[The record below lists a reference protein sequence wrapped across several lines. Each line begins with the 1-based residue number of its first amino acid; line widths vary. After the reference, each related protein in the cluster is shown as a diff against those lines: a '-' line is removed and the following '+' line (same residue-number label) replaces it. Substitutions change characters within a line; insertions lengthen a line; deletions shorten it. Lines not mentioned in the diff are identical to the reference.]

1 MKSKL
6 KIYSNVKYI
15 AFLFTG
21 TQRTAEKR
29 RGLQRNTENCR
40 GTQRTAEEHR
50 ELQRNAEACRE
61 VQRNE
66 RELNNFKIK
75 ESEGLL

>member
-29 RGLQRNTENCR
+29 RELQRSTENCR
-40 GTQRTAEEHR
+40 GTQRPAEERR
-50 ELQRNAEACRE
+50 EPQRNAERTKKL
-61 VQRNE
+61 QN
-66 RELNNFKIK
+66 
-75 ESEGLL
+75 